1 MLPNADSGNLTSKN
15 VKTEKDLPESHRPT
29 WLKAVSAMELKNY
42 GYVVQLLQSLLKQ
55 EPDFLPGR
63 ILARKAA
70 IRKAATTKKSMF
82 SLGSSGASKAKSL
95 IKKNPLEAIAAIEAV
110 LGEDPH
116 NASAN
121 QTLREAALAA
131 EMPEIAAFALETIVD
146 GNPKDTKAMH
156 ELARH
161 YVQHDQADKAVEVYN
176 KITTINPADLVAVK
190 GGKDAAARNSMK
202 SGGWENKD
210 ATYRDLIKDKEAA
223 TSLEQKGRVV
233 RSDEMIE
240 QQLAELGQKYE
251 EDPKSVDTTRK
262 IAELY
267 EQKGDLENA
276 VAWFTYAA
284 ELTNNTDANFVRK
297 ASDLRVKQLDG
308 SIAEYETFI
317 AENPESEELSRYQE
331 ELEDIKRQRA
341 EMSLDEA
348 RKRVERNP
356 TDLMFRFELA
366 EILVKAGQYKEA
378 VPELQKARQNPNVR
392 LRAMNL
398 LGQCFVERNMLDL
411 AVKTLEDAASELIAM
426 DATKKDITYNLGL
439 LYEKMGNLEK
449 SIECMK
455 SIYEVDYGYRD
466 VAERVEG
473 SYGE

>member
-1 MLPNADSGNLTSKN
+1 M
-15 VKTEKDLPESHRPT
+15 KTEKDLPESHRST

-42 GYVVQLLQSLLKQ
+42 GYVVQLMQSLLKQ
-55 EPDFLPGR
+55 EPSFLPGR

-82 SLGSSGASKAKSL
+82 SLGSSGSSKAKGL
-95 IKKNPLEAIAAIEAV
+95 IKKDPLEAIAAIEQV

-116 NASAN
+116 NTAAN
-121 QTLREAALAA
+121 QTLRDAALAA

-161 YVQHDQADKAVEVYN
+161 YLANDQADKAVDVYT
-176 KITTINPADLVAVK
+176 KITDINPADLVAVK

-210 ATYRDLIKDKEAA
+210 ATYRDLIRDKDAA

-233 RSDEMIE
+233 RSDEMID

-251 EDPKSVDTTRK
+251 DDPKSVDTSRK

-276 VAWFTYAA
+276 VTWFTYAA
-284 ELTNNTDANFVRK
+284 DLTNNTDANFVRK
-297 ASDLRVKQLDG
+297 AADLRVKQLDT
-308 SIAEYETFI
+308 SIEEYEAFI
-317 AENPESEELSRYQE
+317 AGNPDSEDLPRYQE
-331 ELEDIKRQRA
+331 ELEGIRVQRA
-341 EMSLDEA
+341 EMSLAES

-366 EILVKAGQYKEA
+366 EILVKMGEYKDA
-378 VPELQKARQNPNVR
+378 VPELQKARANPNVR

-398 LGQCFVERNMLDL
+398 LGKCFDERNMHDL
-411 AVKTLEDAASELIAM
+411 AAKTLEEAASELHGM
-426 DATKKDITYNLGL
+426 DATKKEITYNLGL
-439 LYEKMGNLEK
+439 LYAKMDKTEK
-449 SIECMK
+449 SIEAMK

-473 SYGE
+473 SYGG

>member
-1 MLPNADSGNLTSKN
+1 

-42 GYVVQLLQSLLKQ
+42 GYVVQLMQSLLRQ
-55 EPDFLPGR
+55 EPDFLSGR

-70 IRKAATTKKSMF
+70 IQKAATTKKSMF
-82 SLGSSGASKAKSL
+82 SLGSSGASKAKGL
-95 IKKNPLEAIAAIEAV
+95 IKKDPLGAMDAIEKV

-116 NASAN
+116 NVSAN

-131 EMPEIAAFALETIVD
+131 EMPEIATFALETIVD
-146 GNPKDTKAMH
+146 GHPKDTKAMH
-156 ELARH
+156 ELAQH

-176 KITTINPADLVAVK
+176 RITAINPADLIAVK

-210 ATYRDLIKDKEAA
+210 ATYRDLIRDKEAA

-233 RSDEMIE
+233 RSDEMID

-251 EDPKSVDTTRK
+251 EDPKSVDTSRK

-276 VAWFTYAA
+276 VTWFTYAA

-297 ASDLRVKQLDG
+297 AADLRVRQLDT
-308 SIAEYETFI
+308 SVAEYEAFI
-317 AENPESEELSRYQE
+317 AGNPDSEELSRYQE
-331 ELEDIKRQRA
+331 ELEEIKRQRA
-341 EMSLDEA
+341 AMSIDEA

-366 EILVKAGQYKEA
+366 EILVKTGQFKEA

-398 LGQCFVERNMLDL
+398 LGKCFVERNMLDL
-411 AVKTLEDAASELIAM
+411 AAKTLEEAAAELLAM
-426 DATKKDITYNLGL
+426 DATKKEITYNLGL

-449 SIECMK
+449 SIVAMK

-473 SYGE
+473 SYAG